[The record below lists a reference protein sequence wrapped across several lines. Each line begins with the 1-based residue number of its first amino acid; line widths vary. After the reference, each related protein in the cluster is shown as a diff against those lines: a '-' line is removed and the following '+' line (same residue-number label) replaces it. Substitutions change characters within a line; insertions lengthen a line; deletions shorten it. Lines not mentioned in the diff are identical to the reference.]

1 MSSLHGCLLVRRS
14 GGLALREDPVMIVG
28 RGQVEAEFH
37 ANPRQDALHR
47 RDARLSPATFD
58 PGNLGLRH
66 AGPLGQFTL

>member
-1 MSSLHGCLLVRRS
+1 
-14 GGLALREDPVMIVG
+14 MIVG